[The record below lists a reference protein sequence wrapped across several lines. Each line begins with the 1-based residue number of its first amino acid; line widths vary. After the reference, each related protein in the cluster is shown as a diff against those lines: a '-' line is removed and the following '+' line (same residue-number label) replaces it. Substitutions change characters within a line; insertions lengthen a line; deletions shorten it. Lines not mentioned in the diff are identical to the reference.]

1 MKFLLVNYLHVT
13 KLQWKKPIMDL
24 DYIDREQIWTIENK
38 PFCILHAL
46 TDKKN
51 PQRMDVVVI

>member
-1 MKFLLVNYLHVT
+1 
-13 KLQWKKPIMDL
+13 MDS

-38 PFCILHAL
+38 PFFILHAL